1 MQFFQN
7 FTFFALHGVFLHQIS
22 PFLFLPLGKKPK
34 GIAMSMSVRPSVRGH
49 FTFFRVQGAFLHQIS
64 PFLVCR
70 LVIKLFC
77 GSFNDF
83 GVFRFLG
90 PKTVALWKFYRFW
103 RNPTFGAKTR
113 KCVPKIYHFLNFHIF
128 SNAGCISSQ
137 NIVIF
142 GLQAF
147 IKLLSGSF
155 IRI

>member
-1 MQFFQN
+1 MQ
-7 FTFFALHGVFLHQIS
+7 GVFI
-22 PFLFLPLGKKPK
+22 
-34 GIAMSMSVRPSVRGH
+34 
-49 FTFFRVQGAFLHQIS
+49 HQIS

-83 GVFRFLG
+83 GEILLLG
-90 PKTVALWKFYRFW
+90 P
-103 RNPTFGAKTR
+103 KTR
-113 KCVPKIYHFLNFHIF
+113 KCVPKICHFLNFHIF

>member
-1 MQFFQN
+1 MQG
-7 FTFFALHGVFLHQIS
+7 L
-22 PFLFLPLGKKPK
+22 
-34 GIAMSMSVRPSVRGH
+34 
-49 FTFFRVQGAFLHQIS
+49 FLHQIS

-70 LVIKLFC
+70 LVIKLSC

-83 GVFRFLG
+83 GEIPLLG
-90 PKTVALWKFYRFW
+90 P
-103 RNPTFGAKTR
+103 KTR